1 MRLLEVMMYLK
12 SSSQLSGSLGGG
24 QKQQQQKKNTRQQ
37 LRGEV
42 LICFFLKRKQPQK
55 RQQKTTLSIT
65 AIFFWRD
72 FKFKHLYFFPPTCSS
87 SPQSP
92 TLLHIQTSA
101 ARHVDL
107 FVVKNGKTNEIRNP
121 RRVVQDGWF
130 QVLHILFPL
139 LSARRPDQHLSAAE
153 RERNCAH
160 YDTLIAA
167 HNNAGRWCE

>member
-1 MRLLEVMMYLK
+1 MLLLK
-12 SSSQLSGSLGGG
+12 
-24 QKQQQQKKNTRQQ
+24 K
-37 LRGEV
+37 
-42 LICFFLKRKQPQK
+42 
-55 RQQKTTLSIT
+55 KTTT
-65 AIFFWRD
+65 KTTTKNN
-72 FKFKHLYFFPPTCSS
+72 FKYNCNFLLTRFQIQTFIFFPPTCSS

-121 RRVVQDGWF
+121 KRLVQDGWF

-160 YDTLIAA
+160 YDALIAA
-167 HNNAGRWCE
+167 HNNAGR